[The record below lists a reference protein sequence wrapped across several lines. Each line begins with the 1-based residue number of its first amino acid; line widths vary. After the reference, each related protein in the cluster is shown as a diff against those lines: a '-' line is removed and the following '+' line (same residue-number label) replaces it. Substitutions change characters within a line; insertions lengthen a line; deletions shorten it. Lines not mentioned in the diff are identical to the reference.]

1 MKSSKIDW
9 AKIKNDYI
17 LKKMSIRKLCDK
29 YNVSLSA
36 IRDHSRKENWV
47 QLRKEKQHIIEEKT
61 TQKIIESES
70 DKRVVAND
78 KHTELFNKGLEVAEL
93 LLDKYLEDLKTGKK
107 KTQANAY
114 NLDFVIKAIAN
125 AQKGQRISLKID
137 TNDDID
143 TTPEINVIEGVN
155 IDKI

>member
-9 AKIKNDYI
+9 LKIKNDYI

-70 DKRVVAND
+70 DKRVIAND

-93 LLDKYLEDLKTGKK
+93 LLDKYLDDLKTGKK

-114 NLDFVIKAIAN
+114 NLDFVMKAIAN

-137 TNDDID
+137 TNDEAD
-143 TTPEINVIEGVN
+143 TAPEINIIEGLN
-155 IDKI
+155 INKI

>member
-9 AKIKNDYI
+9 AKIKNDYV
-17 LKKMSIRKLCDK
+17 LKKMSIRKLCEK

-36 IRDHSRKENWV
+36 VRDHSRKENWV

-70 DKRVVAND
+70 DKRAIAND
-78 KHTELFNKGLEVAEL
+78 KHTELFDKGLKVAEL
-93 LLDKYLEDLKTGKK
+93 LLDKYLEDLKSGKK

-114 NLDFVIKAIAN
+114 NLDFVMKAIAN

-137 TNDDID
+137 ANDDID
-143 TTPEINVIEGVN
+143 TTPEINVIEGLN